1 VLFPKDLEYVRV
13 SPHWLHNPEINNQ
26 QSDAIIFIW
35 RNQARR
41 RTLFISKF
49 ITSKAS
55 ALCVIDALDCVREN
69 NMKDIERIFQK
80 VIWDSFLFFLVSCI
94 LLFPWLFVAHAIEE
108 KTDVAV
114 ISLPLAFTC
123 VVIAFSF
130 LSFKRNRG
138 H

>member
-1 VLFPKDLEYVRV
+1 
-13 SPHWLHNPEINNQ
+13 
-26 QSDAIIFIW
+26 
-35 RNQARR
+35 
-41 RTLFISKF
+41 
-49 ITSKAS
+49 
-55 ALCVIDALDCVREN
+55 
-69 NMKDIERIFQK
+69 MKDIERIFQK

-114 ISLPLAFTC
+114 ISLPLAFAC

-130 LSFKRNRG
+130 LSSRRNRG